1 VAIADELRA
10 AVGGVTGVR
19 RVAQGVPRE
28 AQVGGLVF
36 YPLIG
41 AAIGLAAVAALRLAA
56 PLGPRLAAVIA
67 LVVLAAA
74 SGGRT
79 LAGLAGA
86 AGALATRGGPSAVL
100 ARLRARPTTAGIAVA
115 AAVFLVKS
123 WALLHV
129 PEAARPLAL
138 TLAPMLGRW
147 AVVVQCYGG
156 SPAAARGLA
165 AVLVGRAR
173 LREFGWA
180 SALVFAAT
188 LAVLDAVGLL
198 VLLGVTLA
206 TVALRVLA
214 YRRAGGLTGRLLA
227 ASAETIETVTL
238 VVLALLARG

>member
-1 VAIADELRA
+1 MAIADELRA
-10 AVGGVTGVR
+10 AVGGVTGLR
-19 RVAQGVPRE
+19 RLGQGVPRE

-36 YPLIG
+36 YPLVG
-41 AAIGLAAVAALRLAA
+41 AAIGLAAVASLRLAH
-56 PLGPRLAAVIA
+56 PLGPRLAAVAA

-79 LAGLAGA
+79 LAGLASA
-86 AGALATRGGPSAVL
+86 AGALGARGGPSAML
-100 ARLRARPTTAGIAVA
+100 ARLRARPSAAGVAVA
-115 AAVFLVKS
+115 AGFFLAKV
-123 WALLHV
+123 WALLRV

-156 SPAAARGLA
+156 SPGAARGLA

-188 LAVLDAVGLL
+188 LAVLDAVGLV
-198 VLLGVTLA
+198 VLLAVTLA

-227 ASAETIETVTL
+227 ATAEVIETVTL

>member
-1 VAIADELRA
+1 MAIADELRA
-10 AVGGVTGVR
+10 AVGGVTGLR
-19 RVAQGVPRE
+19 RVGRGVPRE

-36 YPLIG
+36 YPLVG
-41 AAIGLAAVAALRLAA
+41 AAIGLAAVVALRLAG
-56 PLGPRLAAVIA
+56 PLGPRLAAIAA

-86 AGALATRGGPSAVL
+86 AGALGAPGEPSAVL
-100 ARLRARPTTAGIAVA
+100 ARLRGRPSAAGAAVA
-115 AAVFLVKS
+115 AGFFLVKV

-129 PEAARPLAL
+129 PEPARPLAL
-138 TLAPMLGRW
+138 MLAPMLGRW

-156 SPAAARGLA
+156 SPVAARGLA

-188 LAVLDAVGLL
+188 LAVLDAVGLV
-198 VLLGVTLA
+198 VLLAVTLA

-214 YRRAGGLTGRLLA
+214 YRRAGGLTGRQLA
-227 ASAETIETVTL
+227 ATAEVIETGTL